1 MKPITEQER
10 QDLIA
15 YARIEIS
22 RWVNIS
28 DKRYMSDLMEIALAS
43 LTAEPVGVIEK
54 EIGSFY
60 KRHYDK
66 SRTEAVYTYPPVPV
80 IKLPD
85 EMMKQATGWFVNSSG
100 ENCATIEGRTWNKCI
115 AEFKRLNGIK

>member
-54 EIGSFY
+54 ETGSFY

-66 SRTEAVYTYPPVPV
+66 SRTEAVYTYTPVPV
-80 IKLPD
+80 MELPED
-85 EMMKQATGWFVNSSG
+85 GFTSYSWCPEDREGYANGVSD
-100 ENCATIEGRTWNKCI
+100 CIEEI
-115 AEFKRLNGIK
+115 KRLNGIK

>member
-60 KRHYDK
+60 KRYYDK

-85 EMMKQATGWFVNSSG
+85 VIENNKVNESDEYYLGIQSGWN
-100 ENCATIEGRTWNKCI
+100 ECLEEI
-115 AEFKRLNGIK
+115 RLINGIK